1 MSYERKTLLPRHTWH
16 TLEGQKGEE
25 EAPLARM
32 GRVHVYA
39 VMFFL
44 EISQGLSP
52 SACAL
57 PQTPSLSVKSHEVQ
71 HLLLLLWCGRA
82 LQFVYEASHKILI
95 IRCSA
100 LCRYGGKWKKSRAWS
115 GKGGKLLFVY

>member
-1 MSYERKTLLPRHTWH
+1 MKGKKLLLRHTWH

-25 EAPLARM
+25 EGPLARM

-39 VMFFL
+39 VIFFL

-82 LQFVYEASHKILI
+82 LRFVYEASHKILI

-100 LCRYGGKWKKSRAWS
+100 LCRYGGKWKKSRVWS